1 MSKDNE
7 DSIDQLKKNISDYVK
22 FIYGDG
28 LENNLQTN
36 KKEKISQPF
45 YLIRSKIVPL
55 IICVCFMVQDCA

>member
-28 LENNLQTN
+28 LENNLQPN
-36 KKEKISQPF
+36 KKEKKDIE
-45 YLIRSKIVPL
+45 KEK
-55 IICVCFMVQDCA
+55 A